1 MYNSSCCFER
11 CLNYY
16 INFGIREKS
25 WKEHYGSIQSNPTQ
39 PKFFSCNSINLV
51 LTQAWK
57 NKAGLNLGWKSW
69 LEVGL
74 GWVLTKCSL
83 FWVSP
88 YKPKLDLTYWGATY
102 SRVLGYITYICLW
115 MSIVFTLKQ
124 YKLACSCSLSD
135 LLISNVLFVLAI
147 FNLVSNFH
155 VLVTIFFYAI
165 KKFYDINIL
174 WIFFKILPFWLFCMT
189 TNAKYLLINKFLL
202 VT

>member
-1 MYNSSCCFER
+1 MS
-11 CLNYY
+11 
-16 INFGIREKS
+16 
-25 WKEHYGSIQSNPTQ
+25 
-39 PKFFSCNSINLV
+39 
-51 LTQAWK
+51 
-57 NKAGLNLGWKSW
+57 LGWKSG

-83 FWVSP
+83 FWFSP

-135 LLISNVLFVLAI
+135 ILISNVLFVLAI

-155 VLVTIFFYAI
+155 VLVTIFFFMQLKSFMI
-165 KKFYDINIL
+165 SIFYEYFLRYYHFDCSAWPLMPNTS
-174 WIFFKILPFWLFCMT
+174 WLT
-189 TNAKYLLINKFLL
+189 SSY
-202 VT
+202 